1 MAEVEHWNGENFDA
15 ATAQGVA
22 LVDFWASWCGPC
34 KMMMPVLDKVAAE
47 IGDKAKVGKV
57 SVEESR
63 DIAVRFGV
71 SNIPAFFVLKNGEV
85 KASFSGVQGKDKLV
99 KAVNDALA
107 D

>member
-85 KASFSGVQGKDKLV
+85 KASFSGVQSKDKLV